1 MSPNNEPMKLACIAD
16 DFTGAADLANTLTRE
31 GMRTLLLIGVPK
43 GQFTGAQADAVVV
56 ALKTRSIAPADA
68 VAQSLAAYA
77 WLRRQQPQQFLF
89 KVCSTFDSRFAIE
102 PRGNIGPVAEAL
114 RLALGGEHCVPV
126 CPAFPAN
133 GRSVYRGHLFV
144 GDALLSDSGMA
155 RHPVTPMTDANLVR
169 VLQAQCSED
178 TRVALLPL
186 ATVRQGPR
194 AIAASLAALAADGVA
209 FAIVDAIEDDD
220 LRAIGA
226 AASPAQAAVTLLVGG
241 SGIALGLPA
250 ALLDT
255 PRTDAASELHA
266 SGDAVLLAGSCSE
279 ATRAQIRAY
288 AVRRPEALIAI
299 DPARVDAPDYAA
311 VLADRCVAL
320 IARGQVPLVA
330 SSAAPAAVDALR
342 QRFGDDLSLRIE
354 DLFAVLAAALHARG
368 VRRFVVAGG
377 ETSGAVVGALGVQV
391 LRIGR
396 EIDPGVPVVCAPAPP
411 ACDGDLA
418 LVLKSGNFGREDFF
432 ARALAALEG
441 SSAA

>member
-1 MSPNNEPMKLACIAD
+1 MMLACIAD

-31 GMRTLLLIGVPK
+31 GMRTVLLVGVPK
-43 GQFTGAQADAVVV
+43 APLTGADADAVVV

-77 WLRRQQPQQFLF
+77 WLRRQQPMQFLF
-89 KVCSTFDSRFAIE
+89 KICSTFDSRFAIE

-114 RLALGGEHCVPV
+114 RLALGGEHCIPV

-133 GRSVYRGHLFV
+133 GRTVFRGHLFV
-144 GDALLSDSGMA
+144 GDLLLSDSGMA
-155 RHPVTPMTDANLVR
+155 RHPVTPMTDANLMR
-169 VLQAQCSED
+169 VLQAQCSDD

-194 AIAASLAALAADGVA
+194 AIATALAALAADGVA
-209 FAIVDAIEDDD
+209 FAIVDAVEDDD

-226 AASPAQAAVTLLVGG
+226 AASPAQAALPLLVGG

-250 ALLDT
+250 ALLNAAV
-255 PRTDAASELHA
+255 TDAASELHA
-266 SGDAVLLAGSCSE
+266 KGDAVLLAGSCSE
-279 ATRAQIRAY
+279 ATRAQIAAHAARQ
-288 AVRRPEALIAI
+288 PEALIAI
-299 DPARVDAPDYAA
+299 EPRRIDDPQYSAE
-311 VLADRCVAL
+311 LADRCIAL
-320 IARGQVPLVA
+320 IARSQVPLVA

-342 QRFGDDLSLRIE
+342 QRFGDDLPLRIE
-354 DLFAVLAAALHARG
+354 GLFAALAAALHARG

-377 ETSGAVVGALGVQV
+377 ETSGAVVGALGVEL

-396 EIDPGVPVVCAPAPP
+396 EIDPGVPVVYAPALPGSE
-411 ACDGDLA
+411 GDLA

-432 ARALAALEG
+432 ARALAALDVT
-441 SSAA
+441 SVA